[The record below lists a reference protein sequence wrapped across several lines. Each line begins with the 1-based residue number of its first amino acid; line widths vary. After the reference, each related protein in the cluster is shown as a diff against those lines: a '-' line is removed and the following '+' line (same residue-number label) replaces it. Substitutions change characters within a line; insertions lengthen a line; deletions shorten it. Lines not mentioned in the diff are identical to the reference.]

1 MPTPSCKKFH
11 LALLSTAVLLAYA
24 PVHAADEADATAE
37 VDTELAAITVVGS
50 AGKVG
55 GIKFHDTRSADVI
68 KRSTMDENAVHKVD
82 EAIAN
87 QAGVLTN
94 MYGNDNKVDW
104 FKIRGFDA
112 SVAIDGNVTTPNG
125 FFVWLPETYGLES
138 IEVIKG
144 ANSNLYGASNAG
156 GVVNLVSKRPKSEP
170 AGEVKIGLGTDKRG
184 SIGADYSGVLT
195 EDNSVR
201 YRVVAQARREDS
213 QIEFAHMKHYYFAPS
228 LTWDISDHTNL
239 TVLASYQHEKGRP
252 TNGFLPAYGTLINT
266 PYGKINRDT
275 SMGEPDFDKTD
286 RTQVTAGYE
295 FQHDFG
301 NGWKFSQN
309 YRYSHLDLLNQGVFA
324 WGSDGDR
331 TAYRGYSY
339 SDGDSDVHT
348 LDNRVSKLWQGE
360 RFENTLLLGLDY
372 VHSSTDGKNN
382 GFGYVPG
389 LDMFNPQ
396 YGADITLT
404 GDPYHIKLRQ
414 TGLYAQN
421 QFQWD
426 KHWLLNLGVRHDQAK
441 SSGYIGSSDQGYDV
455 NHTSYNA
462 GLMYQFDMGLSPYVN
477 YSESFRP
484 IAGGDAQNRAY
495 KPYEGRQFEAGVKY
509 SPVDLDGRFSLA
521 YFDLQEK
528 NALVSDASNVQVQA
542 GERRGRGV
550 ELQADVN
557 LNDNWSVAAAYTYT
571 DSKQDLSTDNT
582 IRSPMIPRH
591 MASAQVA
598 YQFDAG
604 ALSGLKLGTS
614 LRYVGSTTDDQY
626 YAGHTIPSYT
636 LWDAMA
642 QYTFAKDWQVQVNAR
657 NLTDKDYVS
666 ACSFYCYYGAGRSV
680 EASLSYKW

>member
-1 MPTPSCKKFH
+1 MSYSKLPKFH
-11 LALLSTAVLLAYA
+11 LALLSTAVLLAYSQ
-24 PVHAADEADATAE
+24 VQAADEVADSAE
-37 VDTELAAITVVGS
+37 ADTELEAITVVGS
-50 AGKVG
+50 AGKIG

-68 KRSTMDENAVHKVD
+68 KRSNMDENAIHKID

-94 MYGNDNKVDW
+94 MYGTDNKVDW

-112 SVAIDGNVTTPNG
+112 STAIDGTPTTPNG
-125 FFVWLPETYGLES
+125 FFVWLPEAYGVES
-138 IEVIKG
+138 VEVIKG
-144 ANSNLYGASNAG
+144 ANSNLYGASGAG
-156 GVVNLVSKRPKSEP
+156 GVVNLVSKRPKTEP

-184 SIGADYSGVLT
+184 SIAADYSGVLT

-213 QIEFAHMKHYYFAPS
+213 QIEFANMKHYYFAPS
-228 LTWDISDHTNL
+228 LTWDISDNTNL
-239 TVLASYQHEKGRP
+239 TLLASYQHEKGRP
-252 TNGFLPAYGTLINT
+252 TNGFLPAYGTIIDT

-286 RTQVTAGYE
+286 RTQVSAGYE

-309 YRYSHLDLLNQGVFA
+309 YRYSHMDLLNQGVFA
-324 WGSDGDR
+324 WGSDGKR

-339 SDGDSDVHT
+339 SDGDQNLHN

-360 RFENTLLLGLDY
+360 RFSNTLLLGLDY
-372 VHSSTDGKNN
+372 LHSTTDGKNN

-404 GDPYHIKLRQ
+404 GDPYHIKLKQ

-421 QFQWD
+421 QFKWD
-426 KHWLLNLGVRHDQAK
+426 NWLLNAGVRHDKAK
-441 SSGYIGSSDQGYDV
+441 SSGYIGTVDQSYDV
-455 NHTSYNA
+455 NNTSYNA
-462 GLMYQFDMGLSPYVN
+462 GLMYQFDIGLSPYVN

-484 IAGGDAQNRAY
+484 ISGGDAQNRAY
-495 KPYEGRQFEAGVKY
+495 KPYEGRQFEAGLKY
-509 SPVDLDGRFSLA
+509 SPVNLDGRFSIA

-557 LNDNWSVAAAYTYT
+557 LNDNWSLAGAYTYT
-571 DSKQDLSTDNT
+571 DSKQDLSTNTT
-582 IRSPMIPRH
+582 IRSPMMPRH
-591 MASAQVA
+591 MASTQVA
-598 YQFDAG
+598 YKFNTG
-604 ALSGLKLGTS
+604 ALNGLKLGTS

-626 YAGHTIPSYT
+626 YTGHTIPSYT

-642 QYTFAKDWQVQVNAR
+642 QYTFAKDWQVQLNAR

>member
-1 MPTPSCKKFH
+1 M
-11 LALLSTAVLLAYA
+11 
-24 PVHAADEADATAE
+24 
-37 VDTELAAITVVGS
+37 
-50 AGKVG
+50 
-55 GIKFHDTRSADVI
+55 
-68 KRSTMDENAVHKVD
+68 
-82 EAIAN
+82 
-87 QAGVLTN
+87 
-94 MYGNDNKVDW
+94 
-104 FKIRGFDA
+104 
-112 SVAIDGNVTTPNG
+112 
-125 FFVWLPETYGLES
+125 
-138 IEVIKG
+138 
-144 ANSNLYGASNAG
+144 
-156 GVVNLVSKRPKSEP
+156 VNLVSKRPKAEP

-184 SIGADYSGVLT
+184 SIAADYSGVLT

-213 QIEFAHMKHYYFAPS
+213 QIEFANMKHYYFAPS
-228 LTWDISDHTNL
+228 LTWDISDNTNL
-239 TVLASYQHEKGRP
+239 TLLASYQHEKGRP
-252 TNGFLPAYGTLINT
+252 TNGFLPAYGTIIDT

-286 RTQVTAGYE
+286 RTQVSAGYE

-309 YRYSHLDLLNQGVFA
+309 YRYSHMDLLNQGVFA
-324 WGSDGDR
+324 WGSDGKR

-339 SDGDSDVHT
+339 SDGDQNLHN

-360 RFENTLLLGLDY
+360 RFSNTLLLGLDY
-372 VHSSTDGKNN
+372 LHSTTDGKNN

-404 GDPYHIKLRQ
+404 GDPYHIKLKQ

-421 QFQWD
+421 QFKWD
-426 KHWLLNLGVRHDQAK
+426 NWLLNAGVRHDKAK
-441 SSGYIGSSDQGYDV
+441 SSGYIGTVDQSYDV

-462 GLMYQFDMGLSPYVN
+462 GLMYQFDIGLSPYVN

-484 IAGGDAQNRAY
+484 ISGGDAKNNAY
-495 KPYEGRQFEAGVKY
+495 KPYEGRQLEAGLKY
-509 SPVDLDGRFSLA
+509 SPVNVDGRFSIA

-557 LNDNWSVAAAYTYT
+557 LNDNWSLAGAYTYT
-571 DSKQDLSTDNT
+571 DSKQDLSTNTT
-582 IRSPMIPRH
+582 IRSPMMPRH
-591 MASAQVA
+591 MASTQVA
-598 YQFDAG
+598 YKFNTG
-604 ALSGLKLGTS
+604 ALNGLKLGTS

-642 QYTFAKDWQVQVNAR
+642 QYTFAKDWQVQLNAR

>member
-1 MPTPSCKKFH
+1 MSYSKLPKFH
-11 LALLSTAVLLAYA
+11 LALLSTAVLLAYSQ
-24 PVHAADEADATAE
+24 VQAADEVADSAE
-37 VDTELAAITVVGS
+37 ADTELEAITVVGS
-50 AGKVG
+50 AGKIG

-68 KRSTMDENAVHKVD
+68 KRSNMDENAIHKID

-94 MYGNDNKVDW
+94 MYGTDNKVDW

-112 SVAIDGNVTTPNG
+112 STAIDGTPTTPNG
-125 FFVWLPETYGLES
+125 FFVWLPEAYGVES
-138 IEVIKG
+138 VEVIKG
-144 ANSNLYGASNAG
+144 ANSNLYGASGAG
-156 GVVNLVSKRPKSEP
+156 GVVNLVSKRPKAEP

-184 SIGADYSGVLT
+184 SIAADYSGVLT

-213 QIEFAHMKHYYFAPS
+213 QIEFANMKHYYFAPS
-228 LTWDISDHTNL
+228 LTWDISDNTNL
-239 TVLASYQHEKGRP
+239 TLLASYQHEKGRP
-252 TNGFLPAYGTLINT
+252 TNGFLPAYGTINDT

-286 RTQVTAGYE
+286 RTQVSAGYE

-309 YRYSHLDLLNQGVFA
+309 YRYSHMDLLNQGVFA
-324 WGSDGDR
+324 WGSDGKR

-339 SDGDSDVHT
+339 SDGDQNLHNI
-348 LDNRVSKLWQGE
+348 DNRVNKLWQGE
-360 RFENTLLLGLDY
+360 RFSNTLLLGLDY
-372 VHSSTDGKNN
+372 LHSTTDGKNN

-404 GDPYHIKLRQ
+404 GDPYHIKLKQ

-421 QFQWD
+421 QFKWD
-426 KHWLLNLGVRHDQAK
+426 NWLLNAGVRHDKAK
-441 SSGYIGSSDQGYDV
+441 SSGYIGTVDQSYDV

-462 GLMYQFDMGLSPYVN
+462 GLMYQFDIGLSPYVN

-484 IAGGDAQNRAY
+484 ISGGDAQNRAY
-495 KPYEGRQFEAGVKY
+495 KPYEGRQLEVGLKY
-509 SPVDLDGRFSLA
+509 SPVNLDGRFSIA

-557 LNDNWSVAAAYTYT
+557 LNDNWSLAGAYTYT
-571 DSKQDLSTDNT
+571 DSKQDLSTHTT
-582 IRSPMIPRH
+582 IRSPMMPRH
-591 MASAQVA
+591 MASTQVA
-598 YQFDAG
+598 YKFNTG
-604 ALSGLKLGTS
+604 ALNGLKLGTS

-642 QYTFAKDWQVQVNAR
+642 QYTFAKDWQVQLNAR